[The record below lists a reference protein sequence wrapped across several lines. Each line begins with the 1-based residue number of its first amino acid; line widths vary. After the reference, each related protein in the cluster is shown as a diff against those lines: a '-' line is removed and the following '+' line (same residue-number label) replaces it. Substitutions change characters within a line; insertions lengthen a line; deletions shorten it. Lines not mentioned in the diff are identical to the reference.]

1 MGNPEKAT
9 TALDDPCD
17 QAVQTGRARL
27 RQVLCMTCRSRSKR
41 NITEKLYLPYLSENT
56 AKYRTKQIYKKLD
69 FPGEQELLT
78 KIGVK

>member
-1 MGNPEKAT
+1 
-9 TALDDPCD
+9 
-17 QAVQTGRARL
+17 
-27 RQVLCMTCRSRSKR
+27 MTCRSRSKR